1 MPSARHEV
9 NIGVSIDEMMAVIT
23 DFERYPTF
31 LPEMDSCDV
40 LQAGGDRWDVRFTV
54 KVVKRIRYTLRL
66 EKVSDRSIRWSLVEG
81 AFKSNSGGWDLTAIG
96 DGASIRAEYF
106 IDLQVGMFVP
116 SSIMRT
122 LVERTLPETVT
133 RFKEEAERRRGA
145 SLAASV
151 PE

>member
-9 NIGVSIDEMMAVIT
+9 NIGVTIDEMMDVIT
-23 DFERYPTF
+23 DFERYPSF

-40 LQAGGDRWDVRFTV
+40 LPVEGNQWEVRFTI

-66 EKVSDRSIRWSLVEG
+66 ERVNERSIRWSLVEG
-81 AFKSNSGGWDLTAIG
+81 AFKSNNGGWDLTPVG

-133 RFKEEAERRRGA
+133 RFKEEAERRCGA
-145 SLAASV
+145 SSAASA

>member
-9 NIGVSIDEMMAVIT
+9 NIGVTIDEMMDVIT
-23 DFERYPTF
+23 DFARYPSF

-40 LQAGGDRWDVRFTV
+40 LQVKGNQWDVRFTV

-81 AFKSNSGGWDLTAIG
+81 AFKANNGGWDLTPSG
-96 DGASIRAEYF
+96 DGASIRAAYF

-133 RFKEEAERRRGA
+133 RFKEEAERRR
-145 SLAASV
+145 AASSV
-151 PE
+151 ASGPG

>member
-9 NIGVSIDEMMAVIT
+9 NIGVTIDEMMDVIT
-23 DFERYPTF
+23 DFEKYPSF

-40 LQAGGDRWDVRFTV
+40 LQVDGNQWDVRFTV

-66 EKVSDRSIRWSLVEG
+66 EKVTDRSIRWSLVEG
-81 AFKSNSGGWDLTAIG
+81 AFKSNNGGWDLTPNA
-96 DGASIRAEYF
+96 DASSIRAEYF
-106 IDLQVGMFVP
+106 IDLKIGMFVP

-145 SLAASV
+145 SSSASAH
-151 PE
+151 E